1 MNEAPAHQTRPSS
14 STAHPSSG
22 PPTARFSAR
31 KRGATSAR
39 ARANDA
45 RGPHFHVQRHSHECG
60 ARGPRGDRAQE
71 RCCTPKTR
79 RTRPCAA
86 QTRGRMSTAGGAGGR
101 RAQGEAN
108 GQQMGCCG
116 CRACPGDGVRGSAG
130 LQGVRRGAARAG
142 LCHCQTARSRVLGR
156 WYSSPFDD
164 LASLLPSTALLNHK
178 GKQRGRFWGQWAGHT
193 GFGCRRP
200 SGSFLHIGSPAA
212 AQDRR
217 PNLSQFTQG
226 RVCWHAE
233 CIGLGRW
240 RTRAHQFEHAAIEGS
255 AAGGLPCK
263 RL

>member
-1 MNEAPAHQTRPSS
+1 MPSH
-14 STAHPSSG
+14 ACA
-22 PPTARFSAR
+22 ARRERILSR
-31 KRGATSAR
+31 QDDGTSRRGR
-39 ARANDA
+39 
-45 RGPHFHVQRHSHECG
+45 Q
-60 ARGPRGDRAQE
+60 
-71 RCCTPKTR
+71 
-79 RTRPCAA
+79 TRPCAVHERA
-86 QTRGRMSTAGGAGGR
+86 RMSTAGGAGGR

-164 LASLLPSTALLNHK
+164 LASLLPSTALLSHK
-178 GKQRGRFWGQWAGHT
+178 GKRRGRCWGQWAGRT
-193 GFGCRRP
+193 GFGCACFRL
-200 SGSFLHIGSPAA
+200 GQLDLGSPAA
-212 AQDRR
+212 AQDSR
-217 PNLSQFTQG
+217 PNLSQFTTG

-255 AAGGLPCK
+255 KKDGLPCK